1 MGALMVRTSKLLKG
15 ETNMTKLLAAMLI
28 LASFLLAAPVIESGT
43 SGSTQMFQ
51 AIGTADGGGG
61 GD

>member
-1 MGALMVRTSKLLKG
+1 MVGRASGPEGEILMIKVLALAVV
-15 ETNMTKLLAAMLI
+15 

-43 SGSTQMFQ
+43 TGSTQVFQ

-61 GD
+61 E